1 MLFRSSKGDSWVYGE
16 EVAYPFGYGMS
27 YTTFEQALESV
38 TYDAATDSF
47 TVLVKVTNTGNVA
60 GKEVVQVYGQQP
72 YTEFDRANAI
82 EKASVQLVGFGK
94 TNVLQP
100 GESETVSVT
109 VDRKELT
116 VYDEH
121 VNKTYILEA
130 GDYYLSVGLDA
141 HDAVNNILAAKGYA
155 PIAQETPAAEGV
167 EEAETATLTANGAA
181 AMDAPGDAAKV
192 YKFTVDSDDNADR
205 KSVV

>member
-1 MLFRSSKGDSWVYGE
+1 M
-16 EVAYPFGYGMS
+16 
-27 YTTFEQALESV
+27 
-38 TYDAATDSF
+38 
-47 TVLVKVTNTGNVA
+47 
-60 GKEVVQVYGQQP
+60 QVYGQQP

-116 VYDEH
+116 VYDEY

-141 HDAVNNILAAKGYA
+141 HDAVNNILAAK
-155 PIAQETPAAEGV
+155 P
-167 EEAETATLTANGAA
+167 
-181 AMDAPGDAAKV
+181 
-192 YKFTVDSDDNADR
+192 
-205 KSVV
+205 KSSSRMMR

>member
-1 MLFRSSKGDSWVYGE
+1 M
-16 EVAYPFGYGMS
+16 
-27 YTTFEQALESV
+27 

-47 TVLVKVTNTGNVA
+47 TVLVKVTNTGDVA

-109 VDRKELT
+109 VDRKGI
-116 VYDEH
+116 D
-121 VNKTYILEA
+121 
-130 GDYYLSVGLDA
+130 G
-141 HDAVNNILAAKGYA
+141 
-155 PIAQETPAAEGV
+155 
-167 EEAETATLTANGAA
+167 
-181 AMDAPGDAAKV
+181 
-192 YKFTVDSDDNADR
+192 FTTNMSTKPTFSKRVTTT
-205 KSVV
+205 

>member
-1 MLFRSSKGDSWVYGE
+1 M
-16 EVAYPFGYGMS
+16 EVLY
-27 YTTFEQALESV
+27 
-38 TYDAATDSF
+38 
-47 TVLVKVTNTGNVA
+47 
-60 GKEVVQVYGQQP
+60 VYGQQP

-155 PIAQETPAAEGV
+155 PIAQETP
-167 EEAETATLTANGAA
+167 TANGAA

-192 YKFTVDSDDNADR
+192 YKFTVDSDDNATY
-205 KSVV
+205 SVSGTGYKITNQFGDADLNSYGENLVTYLSRSDWQGTWPVS

>member
-1 MLFRSSKGDSWVYGE
+1 MLGTPNAGSFQYNNV
-16 EVAYPFGYGMS
+16 VAYPFGYGMS

-100 GESETVSVT
+100 GESETVSV
-109 VDRKELT
+109 RW
-116 VYDEH
+116 
-121 VNKTYILEA
+121 
-130 GDYYLSVGLDA
+130 
-141 HDAVNNILAAKGYA
+141 
-155 PIAQETPAAEGV
+155 IAR
-167 EEAETATLTANGAA
+167 N
-181 AMDAPGDAAKV
+181 
-192 YKFTVDSDDNADR
+192 
-205 KSVV
+205 